1 MSPVRQSHRTT
12 PRGVVEPMRRN
23 ADLVPLTEFRPGLRL
38 KLISSASG
46 NNTLGER
53 SRVKDKLYEPG
64 HENGLAD
71 AMTALR
77 AMAPNGRDY
86 YTATNPNEAWKQA
99 LAQHADREK
108 QLNYLIDSITS
119 EIEAIQA

>member
-1 MSPVRQSHRTT
+1 
-12 PRGVVEPMRRN
+12 MRITHDLLDAPYRPDVIAPTVHLN
-23 ADLVPLTEFRPGLRL
+23 GSGADNLTNDRL
-38 KLISSASG
+38 AVLDA
-46 NNTLGER
+46 
-53 SRVKDKLYEPG
+53 
-64 HENGLAD
+64 LAD